1 MLCHVEV
8 DRFGVIGPK
17 VRTSQ
22 EGEPCHVME
31 RCFRFFPFGTGIF
44 NPEAGVL
51 MLAPIGHPVGV
62 DELDSKVEAAHL
74 VIFLNVSGE
83 LVLKTV
89 RVSSLQRPRR
99 IVRGWRSRI
108 LHDIDRSVT
117 EGYVTP
123 I

>member
-51 MLAPIGHPVGV
+51 MLAPIGHLGGV
-62 DELDSKVEAAHL
+62 EELNSEVKVAHL
-74 VIFLNVSGE
+74 VIFLYVSGE

-89 RVSSLQRPRR
+89 WVTPLQRPRR
-99 IVRGWRSRI
+99 IVRGLR
-108 LHDIDRSVT
+108 
-117 EGYVTP
+117 
-123 I
+123 